1 MPSIRRGSR
10 RAVFLPT
17 PSWPDEVIDVGVTMR
32 TAQRSANTI
41 LSVSSAARSYVMEQ
55 RATVYVVDDD
65 AAMRDSLCWLLSSV
79 SLKAKAFASADE
91 FLREWDPNA
100 PGCLLLDLRM
110 PGLNGLELQERLVRE
125 GHHIPIIF
133 LSGHGDVPT
142 AVRAMQAGAVEFLT
156 KPFSERFLLER
167 VQAALEQDAQ
177 QRKQRRQTEVLRAR
191 YAVLTPREREV
202 LHLVVA
208 GKVNREIAEILSIS
222 QKTVELHRSNLM
234 KKMHADS
241 IPSLVAMCLSIDECR
256 KAMGME
262 PLP

>member
-1 MPSIRRGSR
+1 MNPTSR
-10 RAVFLPT
+10 PLTKHTNEAIMAT
-17 PSWPDEVIDVGVTMR
+17 PSDAI
-32 TAQRSANTI
+32 AYA
-41 LSVSSAARSYVMEQ
+41 MEQ

-79 SLKAKAFASADE
+79 SLRAKAYPSADE
-91 FLREWDPNA
+91 FLLDWDPKA

-125 GHHIPIIF
+125 GSHIPIIF

-177 QRKQRRQTEVLRAR
+177 QRKQRRVNEVLNAR

-208 GKVNREIAEILSIS
+208 GKVNREIAEELSIS
-222 QKTVELHRSNLM
+222 PKTVELHRSNLM

-241 IPSLVAMCLSIDECR
+241 VPNLVAMCLNIEECR
-256 KAMGME
+256 RVLGME
-262 PLP
+262 PAPKS

>member
-1 MPSIRRGSR
+1 MSTVLRAIKEPSG
-10 RAVFLPT
+10 A
-17 PSWPDEVIDVGVTMR
+17 
-32 TAQRSANTI
+32 I
-41 LSVSSAARSYVMEQ
+41 LSDHLPVRNFAMEQ

-79 SLKAKAFASADE
+79 SLRAKAFASADE
-91 FLREWDPNA
+91 FLAEWDPSG

-110 PGLNGLELQERLVRE
+110 PGLNGLELQERLVRD
-125 GHHIPIIF
+125 GHLIPIIF

-177 QRKQRRQTEVLRAR
+177 QRKQQRQSEVLRAR

-208 GKVNREIAEILSIS
+208 GKVNREIAEELSIS
-222 QKTVELHRSNLM
+222 PKTVELHRSNLM
-234 KKMHADS
+234 RKMHADS

-256 KAMGME
+256 KSLGMG
-262 PLP
+262 PS

>member
-1 MPSIRRGSR
+1 MPTVL
-10 RAVFLPT
+10 RAAKE
-17 PSWPDEVIDVGVTMR
+17 SSE
-32 TAQRSANTI
+32 TI
-41 LSVSSAARSYVMEQ
+41 LSSHVSVRNFVMEQ

-79 SLKAKAFASADE
+79 SLRAKAFASADE
-91 FLREWDPNA
+91 FLAEWDPSV

-110 PGLNGLELQERLVRE
+110 PGLNGLELQERLVRD
-125 GHHIPIIF
+125 GHMIPIIF

-177 QRKQRRQTEVLRAR
+177 QRKQQRQSEVLRAR

-208 GKVNREIAEILSIS
+208 GRVNREIAEDLSIS
-222 QKTVELHRSNLM
+222 PKTVELHRSNLM

-256 KAMGME
+256 AALGME
-262 PLP
+262 AAR

>member
-1 MPSIRRGSR
+1 MSTVVRNTKESNRG
-10 RAVFLPT
+10 
-17 PSWPDEVIDVGVTMR
+17 
-32 TAQRSANTI
+32 I
-41 LSVSSAARSYVMEQ
+41 LSDHSPVRNFIMEQ

-79 SLKAKAFASADE
+79 SLRAKAFASADE
-91 FLREWDPNA
+91 FLAEWDPSS

-110 PGLNGLELQERLVRE
+110 PGLNGLELQELLVRD
-125 GHHIPIIF
+125 GHQIPIIF

-142 AVRAMQAGAVEFLT
+142 AVRAMQAGAIEFLT

-167 VQAALEQDAQ
+167 VQAALEQDAL
-177 QRKQRRQTEVLRAR
+177 QRKQQRQSEVLRAR

-208 GKVNREIAEILSIS
+208 GRVNREIAEKLSIS
-222 QKTVELHRSNLM
+222 PKTVELHRSNLM

-256 KAMGME
+256 VALGME
-262 PLP
+262 ASS

>member
-1 MPSIRRGSR
+1 MSTVLRPEKESSG
-10 RAVFLPT
+10 A
-17 PSWPDEVIDVGVTMR
+17 
-32 TAQRSANTI
+32 I
-41 LSVSSAARSYVMEQ
+41 LADPIPVRNFIMEQ

-79 SLKAKAFASADE
+79 SLRAKAFASADE
-91 FLREWDPNA
+91 FLAEWDPSG

-110 PGLNGLELQERLVRE
+110 PGLNGLELQERLVRD
-125 GHHIPIIF
+125 GHIIPIIF

-177 QRKQRRQTEVLRAR
+177 QRKQQRQSEVLRAR

-208 GKVNREIAEILSIS
+208 GKVNREIAEELSIS
-222 QKTVELHRSNLM
+222 PKTVELHRSNLM
-234 KKMHADS
+234 KKMHAES

-256 KAMGME
+256 KSLGMDAGS
-262 PLP
+262 